1 MTWLLHGQVLGQPRR
16 MLRCKLT
23 ALSQMSNMVLD
34 PDMWTY
40 SCCLVPGGM
49 RVALSCIAVAAGGN
63 PRRMSFRNVASA
75 RAWGLSGR
83 RVDGRRAHACGRLW
97 FALILFVPGA
107 GIAIAARHFAAR
119 TRASASQCPCNATRG
134 RRPGARPFGICCI
147 ADGPIVLTFTAIA
160 GCAENR
166 RGVQHHACHPS

>member
-1 MTWLLHGQVLGQPRR
+1 MASTWPSTRPAQAHAALQIDSAVSNVQHGTRSGQVDVQL
-16 MLRCKLT
+16 L
-23 ALSQMSNMVLD
+23 
-34 PDMWTY
+34 
-40 SCCLVPGGM
+40 PGARGM